1 MGATAAGDL
10 VGKILSGIKAG
21 DIARNEILLIPAAVG
36 IEGVRDGLRKPAT
49 ADRLPSLF
57 TILSNGIPIGRRAM
71 SGSQLAAAAIF
82 GRHENRSGQPPHQS
96 QSVPALHLVEV
107 VSAEHGRSLEES
119 GKSLIANR

>member
-71 SGSQLAAAAIF
+71 SGRPAGCRCKSPAGAGVHPTSRGTSRRAF
-82 GRHENRSGQPPHQS
+82 PRSTLLRSSPLNTVATP
-96 QSVPALHLVEV
+96 LVC
-107 VSAEHGRSLEES
+107 SAPVR
-119 GKSLIANR
+119 